1 MKTRSIFF
9 TALICTGFALVAQEN
24 RQKSSSKNTKKDSTQ
39 QLKEVVVSAHQLFG
53 SKFKAKNRTGAAY
66 YMDSKELQKF
76 NITDVN
82 RALKAV
88 PGVSIY
94 EEDGMGLRPNI
105 SLRGSSP
112 ERSAKLTLMEDGV
125 LIAPAPYS
133 ASAAYYFPTIARMQA
148 VEILKGSSQIQY
160 GPYTTGGAI
169 NLVSSEIPNLSKTE
183 VLAQY
188 GSYGSELYR
197 VLHGNTKGKLG
208 YVIDYTRYG
217 SNGFKELPSG
227 NNTGFDK
234 QDFMGKLSY
243 NFNSFGVAQTLQA
256 KYQYSDETSNETY
269 VGLTDAD
276 FEDNPFQ
283 RYAGSEKDQMNTLHR
298 QYMLTHS
305 FNFSPYLSLTTTAYR
320 NEFGRNWYKL
330 NDLQTTNKVS
340 LGSIFADP
348 TNYAEEMALLKGEG
362 SQSDHI
368 LYVKANNRQYLS
380 KGIQTKLDIHWNGA
394 NSFHDLEIG
403 ARWHYDEE
411 DRFQWVDQYQL
422 TNGSMSLQQKG
433 IPGTDANRISS
444 AQAFSSYALYKFT
457 YNNLTLSPG
466 IRYENMDLSR
476 ADYGK
481 SDTNRTGADL
491 SERTNGLDVFIPGIG
506 FQYKMNQ
513 ASIFGGIHKGFA
525 PPGSVAGQKAEESIN
540 TELGLRFSYAGIGGE
555 IVGYR
560 NDYSNLLGSDFAA
573 TGGTGNLDLFNAGE
587 VLVQGIELLIN
598 YDFMQKKPNQS
609 LPISFGYTLT
619 DSEFQNNF
627 NANDG
632 LWGTVSIGDEMP
644 YIARHQWHV
653 GLGYEKGK
661 WAFNSQLRYMGAI
674 RTQAGQGPIATAFK
688 VNANTVLDASIQYQI
703 NKHLRLQTNVINGL
717 DATYASAR
725 VPYGLRP
732 GHPFGMNL
740 GLRYA
745 F

>member
-1 MKTRSIFF
+1 MKPHFIIVLFLA
-9 TALICTGFALVAQEN
+9 ALSQSLSAQN
-24 RQKSSSKNTKKDSTQ
+24 NTKTKQDSTQ

-133 ASAAYYFPTIARMQA
+133 AAAAYYFPTIARMQA

-169 NLVSSEIPNLSKTE
+169 NMVSSQIPSESQTSL
-183 VLAQY
+183 LAQY
-188 GSYGSELYR
+188 GSYNSELYR

-208 YVIDYTRYG
+208 YVLDYTRYG

-227 NNTGFDK
+227 ANTGFEK
-234 QDFMGKLSY
+234 QDFVGKLSY
-243 NFNSFGVAQTLQA
+243 DFSAFGVSQTIQA

-276 FEDNPFQ
+276 FKANPFQ

-298 QYMLTHS
+298 QYMITHS
-305 FNFSPYLSLTTTAYR
+305 FNFSPYLSLTTTAYQ

-330 NDLQTTNKVS
+330 NDVGTTNGKFS
-340 LGSIFADP
+340 LGGIFTDPISYADEL
-348 TNYAEEMALLKGEG
+348 AVIKGTS
-362 SQSDHI
+362 SQSDAL
-368 LYVKANNRQYLS
+368 LYVKANNREYLS
-380 KGIQTKLDIHWNGA
+380 KGVQTKLDIHWSTGQ
-394 NSFHDLEIG
+394 SFHDLELG

-411 DRFQWVDQYQL
+411 DRFQWVDQYQYS
-422 TNGSMSLQQKG
+422 NGSMMLQQEG
-433 IPGTDANRISS
+433 VPGTDANRISS
-444 AQAFSSYALYKFT
+444 AEAFSTYALYKLT
-457 YNNLTLSPG
+457 YKNLTVSPG
-466 IRYENMDLSR
+466 IRYENMDLAR

-481 SDTNRTGADL
+481 SDLSRSGSDL
-491 SERTNGLDVFIPGIG
+491 SERSNSLDVIIPGIG
-506 FQYKMNQ
+506 FQYKLNQ

-540 TELGLRFSYAGIGGE
+540 TELGIRFSYAGMAGE

-587 VLVQGIELLIN
+587 VLVQGIELLLN
-598 YDFMQKKPNQS
+598 YDLMQNKAGQHMP
-609 LPISFGYTLT
+609 LSFGYTLT

-627 NANDG
+627 DANDG
-632 LWGTVSIGDEMP
+632 LWGSVARGDEMP

-661 WAFNSQLRYMGAI
+661 WALNSQLRYMGDI
-674 RTQAGQGPIATAFK
+674 RTQAGQGSIPNAFK
-688 VNANTVLDASIQYQI
+688 INSNTVLDASVQYQL
-703 NKHLRLQTNVINGL
+703 NARLRLQTNIINGL
-717 DATYASAR
+717 DATYASSR

-732 GHPFGMNL
+732 GHPFGINI
-740 GLRYA
+740 GIRYG

>member
-1 MKTRSIFF
+1 MKPSHFF
-9 TALICTGFALVAQEN
+9 ILIIASLSQLISAQ
-24 RQKSSSKNTKKDSTQ
+24 STTKTKQDSTQ

-66 YMDSKELQKF
+66 YMDTKELQKF

-88 PGVSIY
+88 PGVSVY

-112 ERSAKLTLMEDGV
+112 ERSAKITLMEDGV

-169 NLVSSEIPNLSKTE
+169 NMVSSQIPTSSQTSI
-183 VLAQY
+183 LAQY
-188 GSYGSELYR
+188 GTYNSELYR
-197 VLHGNTKGKLG
+197 LLHGNTFGKLG
-208 YVIDYTRYG
+208 YVVDYTRYG
-217 SNGFKELPSG
+217 SNGFKDLPSG
-227 NNTGFDK
+227 ANTGFDK
-234 QDFMGKLSY
+234 QDFVGKLSY
-243 NFNSFGVAQTLQA
+243 DFNAFGVSQTLQA

-269 VGLTDAD
+269 VGLTDTD
-276 FEDNPFQ
+276 FKANPFQ

-305 FNFSPYLSLTTTAYR
+305 FNFSPYLSWTTTAYQ

-330 NDLQTTNKVS
+330 NNVGTENGKFS
-340 LGSIFADP
+340 LGGIFTDP
-348 TNYAEEMALLKGEG
+348 TTYAEELAVIKGT
-362 SQSDHI
+362 SNQSDAL

-380 KGIQTKLDIHWNGA
+380 KGVQTKLDIHWSSGE
-394 NSFHDLEIG
+394 SFHDMELG

-411 DRFQWVDQYQL
+411 DRFQWVDQYIINANGMQL
-422 TNGSMSLQQKG
+422 SEKG
-433 IPGTDANRISS
+433 TPGTDANRIAS
-444 AQAFSSYALYKFT
+444 AQAFSSYALYKLT
-457 YNNLTLSPG
+457 YKNLTLSPG
-466 IRYENMDLSR
+466 IRYENMDLAR
-476 ADYGK
+476 VDYGK
-481 SDTNRTGADL
+481 SDVTRSGSDV
-491 SERTNGLDVFIPGIG
+491 SERSNNLDVFIPGIG

-540 TELGLRFSYAGIGGE
+540 SELGLRFSYAGIAGE

-587 VLVQGIELLIN
+587 VLVQGLELLLN
-598 YDFMQKKPNQS
+598 YDLLQNKAGQS
-609 LPISFGYTLT
+609 FPISFGYTLT
-619 DSEFQNNF
+619 DSEFLNDF

-644 YIARHQWHV
+644 YIAKHQWHL
-653 GLGYEKGK
+653 GFGYERAK
-661 WAFNSQLRYMGAI
+661 WAFNSQIRYMGAI
-674 RTQAGQGPIATAFK
+674 RTQAGQGLIPAANKID
-688 VNANTVLDASIQYQI
+688 ANTVVDASVQYQLQS
-703 NKHLRLQTNVINGL
+703 NLRLQLNIINGL
-717 DATYASAR
+717 DATYASSR
-725 VPYGLRP
+725 LPYGLRP
-732 GHPFGMNL
+732 GHPFGMNI
-740 GLRYA
+740 GLRYG

>member
-1 MKTRSIFF
+1 MKPHFIIVLFLA
-9 TALICTGFALVAQEN
+9 ALSQSLSAQN
-24 RQKSSSKNTKKDSTQ
+24 NTKTKQDSTQ

-133 ASAAYYFPTIARMQA
+133 AAAAYYFPTIARMQA

-169 NLVSSEIPNLSKTE
+169 NMVSSQIPSESQTSL
-183 VLAQY
+183 LAQY
-188 GSYGSELYR
+188 GSYNSELYR

-208 YVIDYTRYG
+208 YVLDYTRYG

-227 NNTGFDK
+227 ANTGFEK
-234 QDFMGKLSY
+234 QDFVGKLSY
-243 NFNSFGVAQTLQA
+243 DFSAFGVSQTIQA

-276 FEDNPFQ
+276 FKANPFQ

-298 QYMLTHS
+298 QYMITHS
-305 FNFSPYLSLTTTAYR
+305 FNFSPYLSLTTTAYQ

-330 NDLQTTNKVS
+330 NDVGTTNGKFS
-340 LGSIFADP
+340 LGGIFTDPISYADEL
-348 TNYAEEMALLKGEG
+348 AVIKGTS
-362 SQSDHI
+362 SQSDAL
-368 LYVKANNRQYLS
+368 LYVKANNREYLS
-380 KGIQTKLDIHWNGA
+380 KGVQTKLDIHWSTGQ
-394 NSFHDLEIG
+394 SFHDLELG

-411 DRFQWVDQYQL
+411 DRFQWVDQYQYS
-422 TNGSMSLQQKG
+422 NGSMMLQQEG
-433 IPGTDANRISS
+433 VPGTDANRISS
-444 AQAFSSYALYKFT
+444 AEAFSTYALYKLT
-457 YNNLTLSPG
+457 YKNLTVSPG
-466 IRYENMDLSR
+466 IRYENMDLAR

-481 SDTNRTGADL
+481 SDLSRSGSDL
-491 SERTNGLDVFIPGIG
+491 SERSNSLDVVIPGIG
-506 FQYKMNQ
+506 FQYKLNQ

-540 TELGLRFSYAGIGGE
+540 TELGIRFSYAGMAGE

-587 VLVQGIELLIN
+587 VLVQGIELLLN
-598 YDFMQKKPNQS
+598 YDLMQNKAGQHMP
-609 LPISFGYTLT
+609 LSFGYTLT

-627 NANDG
+627 DANDG
-632 LWGTVSIGDEMP
+632 LWGSVARGDEMP

-661 WAFNSQLRYMGAI
+661 WAFNSQLRYMGDI
-674 RTQAGQGPIATAFK
+674 RTQAGQGSIPNAFK
-688 VNANTVLDASIQYQI
+688 INSNTVLDASVQYQL
-703 NKHLRLQTNVINGL
+703 NARLRLQTNIINGL
-717 DATYASAR
+717 DATYASSR

-732 GHPFGMNL
+732 GHPFGINM
-740 GLRYA
+740 GIRYG